1 MSHLGDIEAEQKAD
15 WNDLSAIV
23 YHQTQ
28 LKATDKNKKMH
39 FPEHD
44 VFLTPLNLSQ

>member
-1 MSHLGDIEAEQKAD
+1 MTHLGDIEAEQKAD

-23 YHQTQ
+23 YHHEHNLT
-28 LKATDKNKKMH
+28 TDKNKKMH